1 MFHHYVQLEE
11 SSDKRRFFFSTLFSV
26 LEILMKHTISC
37 LIYYIPKINMI
48 GSPVRDT
55 NAYAVDF
62 LIRTAQQA
70 KTINMVSILC

>member
-1 MFHHYVQLEE
+1 MSNSKKAPISVV
-11 SSDKRRFFFSTLFSV
+11 FFFNSLLSV
-26 LEILMKHTISC
+26 EILMKHTISC